1 MKDHQGVVV
10 LGNEKA
16 HEDGKLTPTVVLN
29 PSPES
34 PLMVDETFGP
44 ILIIQTYKDIDEA
57 VKYINARD
65 KPLAVY
71 YFGANSTSNKNLLR
85 LQNETSSGAFLVN
98 EIGFH
103 MMNSDLPFGG
113 VGGSGYG
120 RYHGREGFNQC
131 SNTKAVLKKDAI
143 KMWPFNVV
151 FPPYTPDKR
160 RIITLLSTTFDYT

>member
-1 MKDHQGVVV
+1 MNDFHKKRLCDLMKDHQGVVV

-103 MMNSDLPFGG
+103 MMNSDLP
-113 VGGSGYG
+113 
-120 RYHGREGFNQC
+120 
-131 SNTKAVLKKDAI
+131 
-143 KMWPFNVV
+143 
-151 FPPYTPDKR
+151 
-160 RIITLLSTTFDYT
+160 